1 MRPLVLGI
9 DAGFQAMGLVVV
21 DVQTREVVH
30 ALAVR
35 TERTATKRGIR
46 VADDDAE
53 RCKLLADSLAA
64 VVRGWR
70 PYGAVVELPNGGA
83 QGARANRA
91 MGMATGIVASVL
103 YVLDMPT
110 EWVTPSEVKKAATG
124 RKDAAKEDV
133 QRAVLRQFAWRDG
146 VWPRHRWEQEHV
158 ADAAAA
164 VLAAQGGTLLRMVER
179 MVKEGVA

>member
-1 MRPLVLGI
+1 AGGLAVRTLVWGV
-9 DAGFQAMGLVVV
+9 GCGCRAMGRGVV
-21 DVQTREVVH
+21 DVQSREVVH
-30 ALAVR
+30 GLAVR

-53 RCKLLADSLAA
+53 RCKLLAGSLAA

-133 QRAVLRQFAWRDG
+133 QREGLR
-146 VWPRHRWEQEHV
+146 
-158 ADAAAA
+158 
-164 VLAAQGGTLLRMVER
+164 
-179 MVKEGVA
+179 